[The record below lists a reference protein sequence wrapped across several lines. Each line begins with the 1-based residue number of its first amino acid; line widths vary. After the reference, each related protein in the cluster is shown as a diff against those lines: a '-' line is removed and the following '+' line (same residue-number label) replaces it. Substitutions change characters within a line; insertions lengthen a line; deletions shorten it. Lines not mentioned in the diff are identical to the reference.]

1 MFVGKSTHTLKF
13 LTFKVCSLNPTVET
27 LHILNFIIII
37 ICFTQVVNFFSK
49 IRQNYKII

>member
-13 LTFKVCSLNPTVET
+13 LTFKVCSLNTTVEN

-37 ICFTQVVNFFSK
+37 ICFTQVIKK
-49 IRQNYKII
+49 INSAKLKII